1 MFELR
6 HYQQGAI
13 DAVIDHIKK
22 RLSPVCIE
30 LATGAGKSL
39 VVAGIA
45 NYLTTVAPG
54 KRVLCLAPS
63 KELVVQ
69 NHEKYT
75 TWFKEPASIYCSS
88 AGKKDLRHSVI
99 YGSPQTVLKN
109 IPKIARMGISGI
121 IIDEAHGITPTLM
134 AIVDGIRDYLLDNVA
149 INEKVRIIGMTAT
162 PYRTGTGYIYA
173 ADYTL
178 PEPLHFDENKALN
191 PYFSRLAY
199 RITAGELV
207 QMEYLTP
214 VIVGETAL
222 SYDTSGLQ
230 KDSLGRFTTASISEA
245 FTGKPTKT
253 LSIIEKVT
261 EYAQQRMGCMIFA
274 ATISH
279 AEEIFSMLPPGE
291 AAVVTGKTKTKE
303 RDTIINRFKNRQLK
317 YLVNVDV
324 LTTGFDAPHVDLIAI
339 LRATE
344 SPGLLQQIIGRAL
357 RLHPDKETALILDYA
372 ENITRHGL
380 EEDIFKPVIE
390 TREIKE
396 ATLISVECPLCHA
409 VSQKKRR
416 NDPAY
421 DGVNNDRF
429 GNFIIPGTE
438 SAVAYAPDGM
448 PTEFTG
454 AVMTVDI
461 KDPSRTDE
469 FGDMEKITMP
479 MPAHY
484 SRRCNNP
491 EAFVV
496 KGVAVPCSHR
506 YSMKICLHC
515 YAENDIAARHCA
527 ECKERLVD
535 PNDKLH
541 EMAGIASMMLDGEVK
556 RVKCYQ
562 ASYVNWTSKAGKE
575 SLKAEYGT
583 DIGTVTAWHKMGRAV
598 FGRLARENG
607 MDPELIVDYI
617 QCNHWTRHPKSIT
630 VRKKT
635 SGDYTNFEVEGIH
648 FED

>member
-6 HYQQGAI
+6 SYQQGAI
-13 DAVIDHIKK
+13 DAAVEHIKR
-22 RLSPVCIE
+22 RLSPVCLE

-45 NYLTTVAPG
+45 QYLKGVAPT

-75 TWFKEPASIYCSS
+75 TWFQEPASIYCSS
-88 AGKKDLRHSVI
+88 AGAKDLRNDII
-99 YGSPQTVLKN
+99 YASPQTAVKN
-109 IPKIARMGISGI
+109 IATIARMGISGI
-121 IIDEAHGITPTLM
+121 IVDEAHGITPTLM
-134 AIVDGIRDYLLDNVA
+134 AIIDGIRDFQINGVA
-149 INEKVRIIGMTAT
+149 INEKVRVIGMTAT

-178 PEPLHFDENKALN
+178 PEPLHFDDDKAQN

-207 QMEYLTP
+207 QMGYLTP
-214 VIVGETAL
+214 VKVGETDL
-222 SYDTSGLQ
+222 SYDTSGLETGADG
-230 KDSLGRFTTASISEA
+230 KFTKSSLSLA
-245 FTGKPTKT
+245 FDGKRTKT
-253 LSIIEKVT
+253 LSIIEKVV
-261 EYAQQRMGCMIFA
+261 EYAQHRMGCMIFA

-279 AEEIFSMLPPGE
+279 AEEILSMLPEGE

-303 RDTIINRFKNRQLK
+303 RDAIIRDFKSRKLK

-357 RLHPDKETALILDYA
+357 RLHPEKEDALILDYA
-372 ENITRHGL
+372 QNIPRHGL

-396 ATLISVECPLCHA
+396 SSLISVECPACHA

-421 DGVNNDRF
+421 DGVKNDRF
-429 GNFIIPGTE
+429 GNFLIPGTE
-438 SAVAYAPDGM
+438 TAVAFGEDGM

-469 FGDMEKITMP
+469 FGEMEKITMP
-479 MPAHY
+479 MPGHY

-491 EAFVV
+491 EAHVI
-496 KGVAVPCSHR
+496 KGVPVPCGHR
-506 YSMKICLHC
+506 YSMKICLYC
-515 YAENDIAARHCA
+515 FSENDIAARHCS

-535 PNDKLH
+535 PNDKLQ
-541 EMAGIASMMLDGEVK
+541 ETAGIAAMMLDGEVK
-556 RVKCYQ
+556 RVRCFQ

-583 DIGTVTAWHKMGRAV
+583 EIGTITSWHKMGKALFR
-598 FGRLARENG
+598 RLAKENG
-607 MDPELIVDYI
+607 MDPELIVDYQ

-630 VRKKT
+630 VRKIT
-635 SGDYTNFEVEGIH
+635 SGDYVNFEVEGIH
-648 FED
+648 FNE